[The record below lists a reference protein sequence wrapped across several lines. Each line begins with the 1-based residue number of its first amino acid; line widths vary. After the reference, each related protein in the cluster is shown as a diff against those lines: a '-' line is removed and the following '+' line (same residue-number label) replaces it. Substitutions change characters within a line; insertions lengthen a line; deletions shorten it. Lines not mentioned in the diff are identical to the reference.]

1 MKNIYVFSGLGTDE
15 RVLKD
20 IDFGN
25 ANTCFIHWIK
35 PINKESIE
43 DYAKRLTEQI
53 GTERPILV
61 GLSFGGIMA
70 IEVAKLIDTDKIIII
85 ASAKIKKEI
94 PFYYRLAA
102 QLRLHRILPTKF
114 LRSSN
119 IFTNWFFGTET
130 PGDKK
135 LLAEILRDTDT
146 SFFKWAIDKI
156 LTWKNQTLH
165 KNITHIHGTADR
177 ILPYRF
183 VTCDLTVRGGGHFMT
198 VNKAKELTEKIRSLL

>member
-25 ANTCFIHWIK
+25 ANTRFIRWIK
-35 PINKESIE
+35 PNNKESIE

-85 ASAKIKKEI
+85 ASAKTKKEI
-94 PFYYRLAA
+94 PFYYRLAGRS
-102 QLRLHRILPTKF
+102 RLHRILPTKI

-119 IFTNWFFGTET
+119 IFTNWFFGAET

-135 LLAEILRDTDT
+135 LLAEILHDMDT

-156 LTWKNQTLH
+156 LTWKNKTLH

-183 VTCDLTVRGGGHFMT
+183 VTCDLTVKNGGHFMT
-198 VNKAKELTEKIRSLL
+198 VNKAEELTEKIRSLL